1 MNEIIEF
8 LQDINRIL
16 LELILP
22 IVFIIGSIGVYKLL
36 KK

>member
-8 LQDINRIL
+8 LQDINRIIW
-16 LELILP
+16 ELIP
-22 IVFIIGSIGVYKLL
+22 IVTFGITLICIYKLL